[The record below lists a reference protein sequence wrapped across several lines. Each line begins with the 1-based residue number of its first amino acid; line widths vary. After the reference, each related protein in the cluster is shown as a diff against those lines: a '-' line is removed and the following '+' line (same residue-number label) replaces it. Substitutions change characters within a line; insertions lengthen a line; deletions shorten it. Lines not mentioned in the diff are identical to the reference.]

1 MPSFAELYEHCRHLP
16 ALLDMDP
23 DVMFTYIALI
33 RHLKPQII
41 FTQKS
46 AFIHTAPQC
55 LPSLVHEFVKE
66 TLDMDEVTADMCW
79 KGLRDLAWSPHNF
92 AVSMDIAS
100 FVPKFLE
107 SGIPQN
113 IGVYHF
119 FPPTHKCLMQHCPNN
134 PMNRGLSVGTA
145 PDLREPE
152 THQAT
157 LFSSSNGPLPVYT
170 MSTYCCS
177 CCT

>member
-46 AFIHTAPQC
+46 AFIHTAQRRNEP
-55 LPSLVHEFVKE
+55 
-66 TLDMDEVTADMCW
+66 LDMDEVTADMCW

-92 AVSMDIAS
+92 AVSMDIAL

-113 IGVYHF
+113 IGIYHF

-134 PMNRGLSVGTA
+134 SVNRGSSVGTA

-170 MSTYCCS
+170 TSTYCRMRSRSTPICL
-177 CCT
+177 